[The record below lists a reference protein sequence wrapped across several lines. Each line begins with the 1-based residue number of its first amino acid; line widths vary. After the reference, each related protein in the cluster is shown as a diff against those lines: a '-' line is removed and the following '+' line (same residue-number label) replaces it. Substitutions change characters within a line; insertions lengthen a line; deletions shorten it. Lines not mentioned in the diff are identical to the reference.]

1 MGSDQAIPEAEI
13 KSLPTVR
20 RQFRDFARTNP
31 YVKVTPNDPIQTAI
45 SIAGKNNRY
54 NSIQIDGAVNN
65 DLFGLAATGTPG
77 GQTDTQPI
85 SLDTIQEIQVAVS
98 PYDVKQG
105 RLHKAGSPYT
115 AVTGADENR
124 DGFFND
130 RPAING
136 LHFTRNQFR
145 QPDFYQLDFR
155 LAKTFHVG
163 PFGST
168 LGQVGLTAIVECFN
182 CTNTANRFVTNFTWG
197 TGQTPSSTFGIANGV
212 TTLPR
217 TLQFAGRIDF

>member
-31 YVKVTPNDPIQTAI
+31 YVNVTPNDPTRTTI

-65 DLFGLAATGTPG
+65 DLFGLAATGTPR

-105 RLHKAGSPYT
+105 GFTGGAINAITKSGTNNFHGSPT
-115 AVTGADENR
+115 
-124 DGFFND
+124 
-130 RPAING
+130 RPC
-136 LHFTRNQFR
+136 R
-145 QPDFYQLDFR
+145 P
-155 LAKTFHVG
+155 
-163 PFGST
+163 
-168 LGQVGLTAIVECFN
+168 
-182 CTNTANRFVTNFTWG
+182 
-197 TGQTPSSTFGIANGV
+197 TPRS
-212 TTLPR
+212 
-217 TLQFAGRIDF
+217 